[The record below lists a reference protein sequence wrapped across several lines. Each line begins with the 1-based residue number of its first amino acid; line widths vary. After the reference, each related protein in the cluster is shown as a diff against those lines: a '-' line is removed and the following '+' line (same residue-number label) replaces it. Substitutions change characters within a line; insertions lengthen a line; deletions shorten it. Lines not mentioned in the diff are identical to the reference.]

1 MAYFIGIVLVIIA
14 LIIVGLI
21 LRKRIYDI
29 VDRLE
34 SWKMDIMNRNVASQI
49 SQIKSLNLSG
59 ETQEKFETWKDRWEY
74 IVTRELPDIEEELFD
89 AEEAADRYR
98 FQSAKKILR
107 KAEQILQSIE
117 NDIEKMLEELDQLLE
132 SEESS
137 RIEIEQIQPDIK
149 ALRKKL
155 SQNRY
160 QYGKAEV
167 RFEVEIDEL
176 EEKLAEYHNLTQS
189 GDYFD
194 AQKVVDEL
202 KVNLEILQQ
211 QIEEFPAILKA
222 CKHDLPAQLDDLF
235 TGLKGMKDDGYRVEH
250 LGFEKEIHNYQRRLL
265 DCVNSLEK
273 GDTSDSKS
281 IISEAEERIKEMYQL
296 LEKEAIAK
304 SYMETKTPSYRIL
317 LDELGTSFDDTKVEV
332 EQLKQA
338 YYFEDSDMEK
348 YLSLDKTITQL
359 QKQFKELSHD
369 MENEDM
375 AHSDL
380 RVILEGGFQQIE
392 ALQQE
397 HEEFKKLIHN
407 LRKDELEAKEKL
419 TEMKNQLYNTMKKLD
434 KSNIPGVPN
443 HIWDMAEAANEKN
456 VRVLKALEKQP
467 LDITEVQHALA
478 EAQIAVD
485 DAIEKTDMMLD
496 QAYLTE
502 QVIQYANRYRSMY
515 PLLAAKLA
523 ESERL
528 FRSYEYEVALEQAA
542 KALEEIEP
550 GALKRIEE
558 NQEVMS

>member
-21 LRKRIYDI
+21 LRKRIYDV

-49 SQIKSLNLSG
+49 SRIKSLNLSG

-98 FQSAKKILR
+98 FQTAKKILR
-107 KAEQILQSIE
+107 KTEQILQSIE
-117 NDIEKMLEELDQLLE
+117 KDIEKMLVELEQLLE

-137 RIEIEQIQPDIK
+137 RIEIEQIQPEIK
-149 ALRKKL
+149 LLRKKL
-155 SQNRY
+155 SQSRY

-176 EEKLAEYHNLTQS
+176 EDKLAEYHTLTHS

-202 KVNLEILQQ
+202 KVNLELLQQ
-211 QIEEFPAILKA
+211 QLDEFPAILKA

-235 TGLKGMKDDGYRVEH
+235 AGLKGMKEDGYRVEH
-250 LGFEKEIHNYQRRLL
+250 LGFEKEIHNYHQRLL

-273 GDTSDSKS
+273 GNTSDSKP

-304 SYMETKTPSYRIL
+304 SYMETKTPRYRHL
-317 LDELGTSFDDTKVEV
+317 LDELGANFDETKAEV

-348 YLSLDKTITQL
+348 YLSLEKTISQL
-359 QKQFKELSHD
+359 RKQFEELSDD
-369 MENEDM
+369 MDNEDM

-380 RVILEGGFQQIE
+380 RVILEDGFQQIE
-392 ALQQE
+392 DLQQE
-397 HEEFKKLIHN
+397 HEEFKKLVHN

-419 TEMKNQLYNTMKKLD
+419 AEMKNLLYRTMKKLN

-443 HIWDMAEAANEKN
+443 YIWDMSEVANEKN
-456 VRVLKALEKQP
+456 VRVLRALEKQP
-467 LDITEVQHALA
+467 LDISEVQIALS
-478 EAQIAVD
+478 EAQISVD
-485 DAIEKTDMMLD
+485 DAIEKTEMMLD

-523 ESERL
+523 ESESL
-528 FRSYEYEVALEQAA
+528 FRSYEYETALEHAA